1 MQPVGQLSS
10 GCALVTRRSHS
21 LLGCMML
28 VMLLPS
34 LVHDIRGDVVV
45 VRVFEQV
52 GHRVRVQLLRLRG
65 DSTRCRLGMLQRLCI
80 VGAAVRGAAVGCSGT
95 AHRVLLLAV
104 VLAVVVPRWPA
115 AVIDS
120 IEAAQTSSSVRTTT
134 ADLVMGVLLTAS
146 GTCVRE
152 RSVRVVSG
160 ISVRLL
166 MPVWA
171 QAELILVVP
180 LAAGSAHRAVQIR
193 LHRVCDTCH
202 AHGSHLLE
210 LVAESLEPVSFHTDT
225 FVEVLDQVLPLGQ
238 LAS

>member
-10 GCALVTRRSHS
+10 GRGLVTRRSHS
-21 LLGCMML
+21 LLGCMKL

-34 LVHDIRGDVVV
+34 LVHNVRGDVVV
-45 VRVFEQV
+45 VCVFEQV

-65 DSTRCRLGMLQRLCI
+65 DSTRCRLGMLQSMCV
-80 VGAAVRGAAVGCSGT
+80 VGAAVRGASVGCSGT
-95 AHRVLLLAV
+95 AHRVLLLTI
-104 VLAVVVPRWPA
+104 VLTVVVPCWPA

-120 IEAAQTSSSVRTTT
+120 VEAAQTSRSVRTTAT
-134 ADLVMGVLLTAS
+134 DLVMSVLLAAS

-152 RSVRVVSG
+152 RSVRVISG

-180 LAAGSAHRAVQIR
+180 LAASSAHRAV
-193 LHRVCDTCH
+193 
-202 AHGSHLLE
+202 
-210 LVAESLEPVSFHTDT
+210 
-225 FVEVLDQVLPLGQ
+225 
-238 LAS
+238 